1 MATTTIHLCDICK
14 NSKGQTDLA
23 SLKIEVKGLKIKDCN
38 LYSPLKVDICSDCLK
53 KKGFV
58 IEYHSD
64 EEGKQAEAQNKVTLE
79 DKIYEILSDMGVVF
93 QN

>member
-23 SLKIEVKGLKIKDCN
+23 SLKIEVKG
-38 LYSPLKVDICSDCLK
+38 LK